1 MTTSIS
7 ELDMTPARRSEEEAS
22 ARLERLLERYA
33 ALLRDQIAQHCPRHL
48 GIQIGDIEQ
57 EARLRL
63 WKALQREK
71 ELHDPASYIYR
82 IAVTTTIDAVRRVL
96 ARREEQ
102 LHVDEEN
109 GEPIVDFVADPVQAP
124 DAVTE
129 RRQLM
134 SAIAAALGSL
144 AESRRQAVELHLQGL
159 TVSEIAELLR
169 WSEARSRNLVYRG
182 MQDLREAL
190 RREGID
196 YP

>member
-1 MTTSIS
+1 M
-7 ELDMTPARRSEEEAS
+7 AHAGGSEEES
-22 ARLERLLERYA
+22 RARLERLLERYA
-33 ALLRDQIAQHCPRHL
+33 VLLREQIALHCPRHL

-63 WKALQREK
+63 WKAVQREK

-102 LHVDEEN
+102 LHLDQED
-109 GEPIVDFVADPVQAP
+109 GEPVRDFAADPVQAP

-159 TVSEIAELLR
+159 TIPEIAELLR
-169 WSEARSRNLVYRG
+169 WSEARARNLVYRG

-190 RREGID
+190 RREGIG